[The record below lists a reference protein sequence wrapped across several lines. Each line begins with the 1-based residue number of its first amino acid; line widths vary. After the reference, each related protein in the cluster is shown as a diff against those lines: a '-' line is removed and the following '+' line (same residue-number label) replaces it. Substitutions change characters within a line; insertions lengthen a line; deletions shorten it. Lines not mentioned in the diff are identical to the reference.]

1 MFHRLTACQH
11 NEALSQWAAASCIH
25 ARHISICRGA
35 NIPETA
41 AINAA
46 EAGSPCVAMSTAL
59 CGQMVT
65 CEDASN
71 VCRPA
76 CVVQAEDEV
85 AQVGQGG
92 QVWAPGQPQLERH

>member
-1 MFHRLTACQH
+1 
-11 NEALSQWAAASCIH
+11 
-25 ARHISICRGA
+25 
-35 NIPETA
+35 
-41 AINAA
+41 
-46 EAGSPCVAMSTAL
+46 MSTAL
-59 CGQMVT
+59 CGQMVI

-76 CVVQAEDEV
+76 RVVQAEDEV